1 MKTPDMLDLPAELRY
16 SAEHVWIRR
25 EGESCLVGISD
36 YAQDQLG
43 EVAFVDLPASGSHFG
58 AGEEFGTVESMKA
71 VSPLFMPVA
80 GTVRETNAALE
91 DTPTLVNV
99 SCYDRGWMLRIEA
112 DRSTDPD
119 TLLDAEA
126 YRNRLA

>member
-1 MKTPDMLDLPAELRY
+1 MKTPDMLNLPTECRY
-16 SAEHVWIRR
+16 SDEHVWIRK
-25 EGESCLVGISD
+25 EGEDFLVGISD

-43 EVAFVDLPASGSHFG
+43 EVAFVDLPAKGTHFG

-80 GTVRETNAALE
+80 GTVREANTALE
-91 DTPTLVNV
+91 ETPTLINI

-112 DRSTDPD
+112 DSAADLD

-126 YRNRLA
+126 YRSRLT